1 MDISIFAIL
10 LQDGVTQGAVY
21 ALIALALVL
30 VFSVTRIV
38 FIPQGEFVAFGAM
51 TIAALQARQ
60 LPLTATLLVVLGVL
74 TFAVEAITMLRQRP
88 LRPGPARALA
98 VLGIKYLGGPVVVYL
113 SSAYAAAQPLPVVLE
128 VVLTLA
134 IIAPMGPMLYRL
146 VYRPLER
153 ASVLVL
159 LIASVALHL
168 ALVGLGLMM
177 FGADGYRSAPLID
190 WQFAVG
196 DQVISGQ
203 NLLVVGTA
211 ILLIGALY
219 LFFGRTLSGKA
230 LKATAINSLGAQLV
244 GIGTSE
250 AGKLAFLLAAAIGAL
265 CGVLIGSLTTISY
278 DTGFLI
284 ALKGFVGAIF
294 GGLASYPLAAA
305 GAWLVGGLDSFAS
318 FWASSFKEV
327 IVFTLIIPVLIWRS
341 LVTPHFDTEH

>member
-1 MDISIFAIL
+1 MDTSIFAIL

-30 VFSVTRIV
+30 VFSVTRII
-38 FIPQGEFVAFGAM
+38 FIPQGEFVAFGAL

-60 LPLTATLLVVLGVL
+60 LPMTATLLVVLGVL
-74 TFAVEAITMLRQRP
+74 TFAVEAIAVLRNRA
-88 LRPGPARALA
+88 LRHDMARALS
-98 VLGIKYLGGPVVVYL
+98 VLGMKYLAGPVAIYL
-113 SSAYAAAQPLPVVLE
+113 LGAYAVANPVPVFLE
-128 VVLTLA
+128 VALTIA

-146 VYRPLER
+146 VYRQLER
-153 ASVLVL
+153 ASILVL

-168 ALVGLGLMM
+168 AMVGLALMM
-177 FGADGYRSAPLID
+177 FGADGYRSAPLTE
-190 WQFAVG
+190 WQLSVG

-203 NLLVVGTA
+203 NLMVVGTA
-211 ILLIGALY
+211 VILIGALY
-219 LFFGRTLSGKA
+219 LFFGHTLSGKA